1 MIFQLNQIPSEAKIK
16 KVIRKAIFGKNV
28 TCHICGSRSVC
39 AYENR
44 YRCRKCRRSFSL
56 LSGTYLKCLK
66 LSWRSLWAVLWCFCN
81 QIPVK
86 QAMSLV
92 NLSDMAV
99 RRAYDLFRTNIPE
112 ECCILKEKVQLDEA
126 FFFGKKQGQALM
138 LAKQIGTR
146 ELAYAVH
153 PTVNLNRGQASQFLF
168 QNVEPRTRLYTDG
181 GSIYK
186 NITAWWPVKHQT
198 DIHSKWEF
206 SLTSEIEGMFG
217 NFRTF
222 IRRMYHHVTK
232 EKFHE
237 YVREF
242 CCRFSSPETFIS
254 PNEFLA
260 RTLKRVPFD

>member
-1 MIFQLNQIPSEAKIK
+1 MLFLLNQFPSEAKIR
-16 KVIRKAIFGKNV
+16 KVLRQVIFGHNV
-28 TCHICGSRSVC
+28 ICPTCRKCQVY

-44 YRCRKCRRSFSL
+44 YRCRLCRRSFSL
-56 LSGTYLKCLK
+56 LSGTYLKALK
-66 LSWRSLWAVLWCFCN
+66 LSLRTLWAILWCYCA

-86 QAMSLV
+86 QAQSLT
-92 NLSDMAV
+92 NLSEESV
-99 RRAYDLFRTNIPE
+99 RHAYGLFRAQIPE
-112 ECCILKEKVQLDEA
+112 KYCILKRKVQMDEA
-126 FFFGKKQGQALM
+126 FFFGRQGSALM

-153 PTVNLNRGQASQFLF
+153 STTNLNRSHAAAFLF
-168 QNVEPRTRLYTDG
+168 QNVEPRARLQTDG
-181 GSIYK
+181 GGIYQA
-186 NITAWWPVKHQT
+186 IDQWWPVEHRK

-222 IRRMYHHVTK
+222 IRRMYHHVSQ
-232 EKFHE
+232 EKFPE

-242 CCRFSSPETFIS
+242 CARFSSPEIFGS

-260 RTLKRVPFD
+260 KTISCVPFD